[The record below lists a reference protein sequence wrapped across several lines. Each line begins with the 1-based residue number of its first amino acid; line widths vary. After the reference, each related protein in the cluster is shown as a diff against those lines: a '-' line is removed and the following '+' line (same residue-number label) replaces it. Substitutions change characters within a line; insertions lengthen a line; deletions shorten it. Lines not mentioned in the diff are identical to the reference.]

1 MALHFR
7 NETGTKI
14 WVAIAF
20 WHDSCTG
27 SKWRK
32 EGWWEIGPRS
42 SKIVYSDPHNPT
54 NNQRFYYFA
63 FNEGRTWE
71 WPDIK
76 TVHTYLPNE
85 AFSRCW
91 DESGGEYRGMGDFI
105 AHADGNDNF
114 TMELYR

>member
-1 MALHFR
+1 MSLHFR

-14 WVAIAF
+14 WVAIAYYEG
-20 WHDSCTG
+20 SCSG

-42 SKIVYSDPHNPT
+42 SKTVYTGPT
-54 NNQRFYYFA
+54 NNQKFYYFA
-63 FNEGRTWE
+63 YNEDNTWE
-71 WPDIK
+71 WPNIK
-76 TVHTYLPNE
+76 TVHTDLPSY

-91 DESGGEYRGMGDFI
+91 DEPGGERRGMGYFI
-105 AHADGNDNF
+105 AHADDY